1 MKKVLFLLMFAVI
14 FMVVSCELFELGNKN
29 ISCLAENEE
38 RVVRCAKDIEKEQ
51 KQICLN
57 GEWTDK
63 GYCYLCEENE
73 TRIITCGTDIEKE
86 QDQICSNGEWVDKGF
101 CYLCEESEKRT
112 IPCETNETM
121 ILNQTCILG
130 DWYDD
135 GKCRCSADDVFCHE
149 KHGFWSDISNDTM
162 NWEDALVYCENLG
175 GQLPSISEL
184 RGLIIAC
191 SGTIFDGECEVTD
204 DCLSY
209 NDCWNSA
216 CKGCENNNYLEHSI
230 FDDIENLWSFSELSD
245 TTDYAWY
252 VYFKNGSVNQS
263 IKASKHYVRCVK

>member
-14 FMVVSCELFELGNKN
+14 FLVVSCDLFEPGDKN
-29 ISCLAENEE
+29 ISCMTENEE
-38 RVVRCAKDIEKEQ
+38 RVVQCAKDIEKEQ
-51 KQICLN
+51 KQICLD
-57 GEWTDK
+57 GEWT
-63 GYCYLCEENE
+63 
-73 TRIITCGTDIEKE
+73 
-86 QDQICSNGEWVDKGF
+86 DKGF
-101 CYLCEESEKRT
+101 CYLCKENEKRT

-149 KHGFWSDISNDTM
+149 KQGFWSDISNDTM

-175 GQLPSISEL
+175 GQPPSISEL
-184 RGLIIAC
+184 RELIIAC

-216 CKGCENNNYLEHSI
+216 CKGCENNNYLEYSI
-230 FDDIENLWSFSELSD
+230 FDDMEPKYQVEQAPCPLCKVEN
-245 TTDYAWY
+245 
-252 VYFKNGSVNQS
+252 KSVGD
-263 IKASKHYVRCVK
+263 R